1 MNKVN
6 MGLLS
11 LLLVVAFVF
20 QSCEAIQNTNR
31 AQRGGVIGAAG
42 GAAVGAAISKNN
54 RALGAIVG
62 GVVGGAAGAII
73 GNKMDKQAE
82 KIDQALPGAEVV
94 RSEEGIQ
101 VILDEKSAVRF
112 EYNKSSLTAEA
123 QTNLDRVVNVFKEY
137 PDTDILIVGHTDN
150 VGSAAYN
157 RPLSQQRAKAV
168 RDYLVSKGVN
178 SNRIRVEGVGFSEPR
193 YSNDTADGR
202 AGNRRVEFAITAN
215 EKMIQ
220 DAEREAQGQ

>member
-1 MNKVN
+1 

-11 LLLVVAFVF
+11 LMLVVAFIF

-62 GVVGGAAGAII
+62 GVVGGAAGAVI
-73 GNKMDKQAE
+73 GAKMDRQAE

-94 RSEEGIQ
+94 RTEEGIH
-101 VILDEKSAVRF
+101 VILDENSAVRF

-123 QTNLDRVVNVFKEY
+123 KSNLDRVVNIFAEY

-157 RPLSQQRAKAV
+157 KPLSQQRARAV

-178 SNRIRVEGVGFSEPR
+178 TNRINVSGVGFDEPR
-193 YSNDTADGR
+193 YSNDTAEGR

-215 EKMIQ
+215 EKMIR
-220 DAEREAQGQ
+220 DAETESQGN